1 MSEST
6 GINQSSPKISRL
18 SSQNSLLDWIG
29 SFGSEDI
36 GVDIG
41 TTNIIKK
48 KKHKGLVFPEAS
60 VIARNRMSGEYLAYG
75 TRAEEMEGKTPSEIV
90 ISRPMKESAIVD
102 YNGTAFLLNSI
113 VNKSYLKGMFFHP
126 RLIMCVPK
134 GINSVQ
140 RRALLEAAVAVGA
153 RKTVLIDQPLAA
165 VMGMG
170 LENHQQEGTMIVDIG
185 GGTAEVAVISL
196 SGIVASRS
204 VRCAG
209 DALDQSIIAFIKR
222 KYNLLVGE
230 RTAEQIKIEI
240 GSACPQDPE
249 TSMEIKGRN
258 LVDGLPKDILIRSEE
273 VRDAMNDCLL
283 RIVEAIKDTLECT
296 PPELSSD
303 IIDRGIM
310 LSGGGALLRGLDTLI
325 QNETGIEVHIAE
337 SPLDC
342 VALGAGAVLD
352 NPDLA
357 GRRKEEMSYL

>member
-41 TTNIIKK
+41 TSNIVLFM
-48 KKHKGLVFPEAS
+48 KHKGLVFPEAS

-140 RRALLEAAVAVGA
+140 RRALLEAAVRQVY
-153 RKTVLIDQPLAA
+153 LIDEPIAAALGSDVDILQP
-165 VMGMG
+165 
-170 LENHQQEGTMIVDIG
+170 EGRMIVDIG
-185 GGTAEVAVISL
+185 GGSTKISVL
-196 SGIVASRS
+196 SKQGIVVSHFS
-204 VRCAG
+204 TESG
-209 DALDQSIIAFIKR
+209 STMD
-222 KYNLLVGE
+222 
-230 RTAEQIKIEI
+230 TAVLN
-240 GSACPQDPE
+240 
-249 TSMEIKGRN
+249 T
-258 LVDGLPKDILIRSEE
+258 
-273 VRDAMNDCLL
+273 VRDRYHI
-283 RIVEAIKDTLECT
+283 RIGRKE
-296 PPELSSD
+296 
-303 IIDRGIM
+303 
-310 LSGGGALLRGLDTLI
+310 
-325 QNETGIEVHIAE
+325 AE
-337 SPLDC
+337 SLKI
-342 VALGAGAVLD
+342 ALGASWDLDRQPRIAETSGLSIVSGLPVKIAVTSEDIAGAINPILYKIFTHIRDVLQRTPPALLASIRENGIMMIGGASQLKGMD
-352 NPDLA
+352 DLISKVIGVPARVADRPSYVNAVGA
-357 GRRKEEMSYL
+357 GSALNYINDFRDSLQDLH

>member
-41 TTNIIKK
+41 TSNIVLFM
-48 KKHKGLVFPEAS
+48 KHKGLVFPEAS

-185 GGTAEVAVISL
+185 GGSTKISVL
-196 SGIVASRS
+196 SKQGIVVSHFS
-204 VRCAG
+204 TESG
-209 DALDQSIIAFIKR
+209 STMD
-222 KYNLLVGE
+222 
-230 RTAEQIKIEI
+230 TAVLN
-240 GSACPQDPE
+240 
-249 TSMEIKGRN
+249 T
-258 LVDGLPKDILIRSEE
+258 
-273 VRDAMNDCLL
+273 VRDRYHI
-283 RIVEAIKDTLECT
+283 RIGRKE
-296 PPELSSD
+296 
-303 IIDRGIM
+303 
-310 LSGGGALLRGLDTLI
+310 
-325 QNETGIEVHIAE
+325 AE
-337 SPLDC
+337 SLKI
-342 VALGAGAVLD
+342 ALGASWDLDRQPRIAETSGLSIVSGLPVKIAVTSEDIAGAINPILYKFFTHIRDVLQRTPPALLASIRENGIMMIGGASQLKGMD
-352 NPDLA
+352 DLISKVIGVPARVADRPSYVNAVGA
-357 GRRKEEMSYL
+357 GSALNYINDFRDSLQDLH

>member
-18 SSQNSLLDWIG
+18 SSQNSLLYWIG

-41 TTNIIKK
+41 TSNIVLFM
-48 KKHKGLVFPEAS
+48 KHKGLVFPEAS

-185 GGTAEVAVISL
+185 GGSTKISVL
-196 SGIVASRS
+196 SKQGIVVSHFS
-204 VRCAG
+204 TESG
-209 DALDQSIIAFIKR
+209 STMD
-222 KYNLLVGE
+222 
-230 RTAEQIKIEI
+230 TAVLN
-240 GSACPQDPE
+240 
-249 TSMEIKGRN
+249 T
-258 LVDGLPKDILIRSEE
+258 
-273 VRDAMNDCLL
+273 VRDRYHI
-283 RIVEAIKDTLECT
+283 RIGRKE
-296 PPELSSD
+296 
-303 IIDRGIM
+303 
-310 LSGGGALLRGLDTLI
+310 
-325 QNETGIEVHIAE
+325 AE
-337 SPLDC
+337 SL
-342 VALGAGAVLD
+342 
-352 NPDLA
+352 
-357 GRRKEEMSYL
+357 

>member
-1 MSEST
+1 MASFLDIFKRNFSLF
-6 GINQSSPKISRL
+6 SS
-18 SSQNSLLDWIG
+18 
-29 SFGSEDI
+29 DI
-36 GVDIG
+36 GIDLG
-41 TTNIIKK
+41 TATVLVYVKGKGIVLNEPSVVAVNKVTGKLVAVGTEAQETLGRTPDNIIAIRPLREGVISDYEMTELMIKEFIRK
-48 KKHKGLVFPEAS
+48 VQGFRLFKPNVVICVPSIITEVEERAVIDAGTQAGAKRVFLIEEPVAAAIGAGLD
-60 VIARNRMSGEYLAYG
+60 
-75 TRAEEMEGKTPSEIV
+75 
-90 ISRPMKESAIVD
+90 ISRP
-102 YNGTAFLLNSI
+102 NGNL
-113 VNKSYLKGMFFHP
+113 V
-126 RLIMCVPK
+126 
-134 GINSVQ
+134 
-140 RRALLEAAVAVGA
+140 
-153 RKTVLIDQPLAA
+153 
-165 VMGMG
+165 
-170 LENHQQEGTMIVDIG
+170 VDIG

-273 VRDAMNDCLL
+273 VRDAMSECLL

-325 QNETGIEVHIAE
+325 QNETGIDVHVAE
-337 SPLDC
+337 DPLDC
-342 VALGAGAVLD
+342 VAKGAGAVLD
-352 NPDLA
+352 HVDVLHDVLDTD
-357 GRRKEEMSYL
+357 GGHM